1 MIAKVLIDLENDK
14 YKEAKDQVGGRD
26 VFKDFVVVDKV
37 RESDVVTSF
46 YLEPKDGK
54 VLPAYQS
61 GQYLT
66 IRVTIPGEEYM
77 HIRHYT
83 LSGPSNTKQFR
94 ISVKKEAD
102 NEPHGKVSTFLH
114 DHVEINEIGR
124 AHVPAGN
131 FTLNEESNPITL

>member
-14 YKEAKDQVGGRD
+14 YKEAKDQVGGWD
-26 VFKDFVVVDKV
+26 GFKDFVVVDKV

-83 LSGPSNTKQFR
+83 LSGPSN
-94 ISVKKEAD
+94 
-102 NEPHGKVSTFLH
+102 N
-114 DHVEINEIGR
+114 IGR
-124 AHVPAGN
+124 AHV
-131 FTLNEESNPITL
+131 ITP